1 MKNSP
6 LVRTP
11 LQLVVRT
18 SWQTSAYLTTQM
30 PVQGLTFSASQ
41 TLDSK
46 PTDPW
51 VNSNTLRCNTSFG
64 APHQCWNCENA
75 WCLSS
80 LLKFSFYAW
89 ITDGKQR
96 CLIQGGGI
104 RRLLFTE
111 ACRQVNMALILTHTD
126 ETNGFCLCGLCGCLI
141 GSGRLFVSLT
151 EIRFIFVHYCY
162 KASIKL
168 EY

>member
-1 MKNSP
+1 MRECPWKIVKSKLLNEQKEVLTKNSP

-30 PVQGLTFSASQ
+30 PIQGLTSSASQ

-46 PTDPW
+46 PTEHW
-51 VNSNTLRCNTSFG
+51 VNSNTLRCNTSFE
-64 APHQCWNCENA
+64 ATPMLKLRERLVSVLFA
-75 WCLSS
+75 
-80 LLKFSFYAW
+80 KFSFYAW

-96 CLIQGGGI
+96 CLIQGDGI

-111 ACRQVNMALILTHTD
+111 ACRQVNMALIWHTRTKLTD
-126 ETNGFCLCGLCGCLI
+126 FAY
-141 GSGRLFVSLT
+141 V
-151 EIRFIFVHYCY
+151 VYVVV
-162 KASIKL
+162 
-168 EY
+168 

>member
-11 LQLVVRT
+11 LQLART

-46 PTDPW
+46 PTEPW
-51 VNSNTLRCNTSFG
+51 VNSNTLRCNTSFE
-64 APHQCWNCENA
+64 ATPMLKLRKRLVSVLFA
-75 WCLSS
+75 
-80 LLKFSFYAW
+80 KFSFYAW

-104 RRLLFTE
+104 CRLLFTE

>member
-11 LQLVVRT
+11 LQLART

-30 PVQGLTFSASQ
+30 PVQGLTSSASQ

-46 PTDPW
+46 PTEPW
-51 VNSNTLRCNTSFG
+51 VNSNTLRCNTSFEATPMLKLRKRLVSVLFAKIQLLRLNHWRQTTVSDTG
-64 APHQCWNCENA
+64 RWDTPAPLYRGMPA
-75 WCLSS
+75 
-80 LLKFSFYAW
+80 
-89 ITDGKQR
+89 GKH
-96 CLIQGGGI
+96 GPY
-104 RRLLFTE
+104 
-111 ACRQVNMALILTHTD
+111 LTHKD
-126 ETNGFCLCGLCGCLI
+126 ETNGFCLCGLCGCII

>member
-30 PVQGLTFSASQ
+30 PVQALTSSASQ

-46 PTDPW
+46 PTEPW
-51 VNSNTLRCNTSFG
+51 VNSNTLRCNTSFE

-96 CLIQGGGI
+96 CLIQGYGI

-111 ACRQVNMALILTHTD
+111 ACRQVNMALIWYTRTKLTILLMWSMWLFNWLW
-126 ETNGFCLCGLCGCLI
+126 ETVCLI
-141 GSGRLFVSLT
+141 NRN
-151 EIRFIFVHYCY
+151 
-162 KASIKL
+162 SIYFRAL
-168 EY
+168 LL

>member
-11 LQLVVRT
+11 LQLSRT
-18 SWQTSAYLTTQM
+18 SWQTSAYLTTQI
-30 PVQGLTFSASQ
+30 PVQGLTSSASQ

-46 PTDPW
+46 PTEPW
-51 VNSNTLRCNTSFG
+51 VNSNTLRCNTSFEATPMLKLRKRLVSVLFAKIQLLRLNHWRQTTVSDTG
-64 APHQCWNCENA
+64 RWDTPAPLNRGMPA
-75 WCLSS
+75 
-80 LLKFSFYAW
+80 
-89 ITDGKQR
+89 GKH
-96 CLIQGGGI
+96 GPY
-104 RRLLFTE
+104 
-111 ACRQVNMALILTHTD
+111 LTHKD